1 VTHLHTWQKMLIA
14 AAIIVSTIIA
24 GTLIYFRYF
33 ARRRLVISTT
43 TSLYETGL
51 LNEIEKAYEAKY
63 LVDVNFISVGTGIA
77 IQHAQNGDVDLTLVH
92 SPTLENTTLTQGY
105 CVNRKIVAYNFFT
118 IVGSQSDPAGIQGL
132 NVTEALKKIVQYG
145 RNQSITAWISRGDNS
160 GTNTKEAS
168 LWQKAGYNY
177 STLSAEQT
185 WFINASQGMGETLL
199 KAEEFSAYTLSDK
212 GTYLAYKTDNRIT
225 LTAFITE
232 EYLLLN
238 VYSAMAVNQTL
249 HPTAN
254 FADAITF
261 MKFLISDE
269 GQQLI
274 ENYGKAKY
282 NQSLFYAAVQPLKQ
296 DSPQPYVQ
304 WMKNY
309 AFFNGTECPP
319 QYRTAGTGLYD

>member
-1 VTHLHTWQKMLIA
+1 MHMWQKMIIA
-14 AAIIVSTIIA
+14 ALVIVVLVVSATI
-24 GTLIYFRYF
+24 IYFRYF
-33 ARRRLVISTT
+33 AKRGLMVSTT

-51 LNEIEKAYEAKY
+51 LNDIEKTFEAKY
-63 LVDVNFISVGTGIA
+63 PVDLNFISVGTGIA
-77 IQHAQNGDVDLTLVH
+77 LQHAQNGDVDVTLVH

-105 CVNRKIVAYNFFT
+105 CVNRKIIAYNFFT
-118 IVGSQSDPAGIQGL
+118 IVGPQSDPAGIHGL

-145 RNQSITAWISRGDNS
+145 RNQSVTVWVSRGDNS

-168 LWQKAGYNY
+168 LWQKAGYSY
-177 STLSAEQT
+177 SILSSEQA

-212 GTYLAYKTDNRIT
+212 GTYLAYKTDNRIA
-225 LTAFITE
+225 LNAFITE

-249 HPTAN
+249 HPTVN

-282 NQSLFYAAVQPLKQ
+282 NQSLFYAAVQPLKN

-319 QYRTAGTGLYD
+319 QYRIAGAGLYD

>member
-1 VTHLHTWQKMLIA
+1 MVIA
-14 AAIIVSTIIA
+14 AVLITASIIA
-24 GTLIYFRYF
+24 GTLIYFQYF
-33 ARRRLVISTT
+33 ARRRLMISTT

-51 LNEIEKAYEAKY
+51 LFEIEKTYEAKY
-63 LVDVNFISVGTGIA
+63 PVDVNFISVGTGLA
-77 IQHAQNGDVDLTLVH
+77 LQHAQNGDVDLTLVH

-105 CVNRKIVAYNFFT
+105 CVCRKIIAYNFFT
-118 IVGSQSDPAGIQGL
+118 IVGPQSDPAGIQGL
-132 NVTEALKKIVQYG
+132 NVTEALKKTVQYG
-145 RNQSITAWISRGDNS
+145 RVQNSITWISRGDNS

-177 STLSAEQT
+177 STLSAEST

-225 LTAFITE
+225 LKAFITE

-249 HPTAN
+249 HPSVN
-254 FADAITF
+254 IVDAISF
-261 MKFLISDE
+261 IKFLVSDE

-274 ENYGKAKY
+274 ENYGKDKY
-282 NQSLFYAAVQPLKQ
+282 EQSLFYGTVLPLKQ
-296 DSPQPYVQ
+296 NEPQPYVQ
-304 WMKNY
+304 WIKNY
-309 AFFNGTECPP
+309 AFFNNTECP
-319 QYRTAGTGLYD
+319 QEYRDGYPELYD

>member
-1 VTHLHTWQKMLIA
+1 MLIA
-14 AAIIVSTIIA
+14 AATMVIVIVA
-24 GTLIYFRYF
+24 GTLVYFQYF
-33 ARRRLVISTT
+33 ARRRLMISTT

-51 LNEIEKAYEAKY
+51 LDKIEKTYEAKHN
-63 LVDVNFISVGTGIA
+63 VDINFIAVGTGIA

-92 SPTLENTTLTQGY
+92 SPTLENTSLVQGY
-105 CVNRKIVAYNFFT
+105 CICRKIIAYNFFT
-118 IVGSQSDPAGIQGL
+118 IVGPQSDPAAIEGL

-145 RNQSITAWISRGDNS
+145 RSQNVTTWISRGDNS

-199 KAEEFSAYTLSDK
+199 KTEEFSAYTLADK

-225 LTAFITE
+225 LKAFITE

-249 HPTAN
+249 HPTVN
-254 FADAITF
+254 SADAIEF
-261 MKFLISDE
+261 IKYLVSDE

-274 ENYGKAKY
+274 ENYGKDKY
-282 NQSLFYAAVQPLKQ
+282 NQSLFFGAVQPLKQ
-296 DSPQPYVQ
+296 NSPQPYVQ
-304 WMKNY
+304 WIKNY
-309 AFFNGTECPP
+309 AFFNGTECPQ
-319 QYRTAGTGLYD
+319 QYIDGHPELYG